1 MTAMTREIT
10 DMFTLLPESE
20 QNLAYEF
27 MKRLVL
33 AWDPDFTKLTPS
45 EKKLLDEIRN
55 KNEYVSMD
63 SIDWDQFGIS
73 NFSKS
78 KSPLN

>member
-1 MTAMTREIT
+1 MFINKGVVLMTAMTREIT

-63 SIDWDQFGIS
+63 SIDWD
-73 NFSKS
+73 
-78 KSPLN
+78 